1 MDSKACVFLLA
12 LLGVALALAGGS
24 TRVGLASKAGPSYAA
39 RQLMAQVTTTAA
51 TTSMMG
57 LVVHRRVLASI
68 SPSTLNPDRPACLG
82 KCPAAGRPYTSR
94 GCQKAYRCVS

>member
-12 LLGVALALAGGS
+12 LLGVALALAGGGMG
-24 TRVGLASKAGPSYAA
+24 VGLASKAGPSYAA

-51 TTSMMG
+51 ATSMLG

-68 SPSTLNPDRPACLG
+68 SPSTLNPDRPACIG
-82 KCPAAGRPYTSR
+82 KCPAPGRPYTGR
-94 GCQKAYRCVS
+94 RCQKAYQCAS